1 MVFLLV
7 VLVIVL
13 LLSARAWRS
22 VAPTALDLVPQLSG
36 NGDAPSENRPEP
48 VRGAGH
54 IPDLKEMRKKYST
67 AGRIFWNAFLG
78 LVVLG
83 AITLAVIGVVSWGD
97 VKSIKILANPPV
109 RYFTVH
115 TDMI

>member
-22 VAPTALDLVPQLSG
+22 VAPMALDVVPQLSG
-36 NGDAPSENRPEP
+36 NCDAPSENRPEP

-54 IPDLKEMRKKYST
+54 IPDLKDMRKNTSQH
-67 AGRIFWNAFLG
+67 ADRIQELQDQ
-78 LVVLG
+78 
-83 AITLAVIGVVSWGD
+83 ID
-97 VKSIKILANPPV
+97 
-109 RYFTVH
+109 
-115 TDMI
+115 

>member
-1 MVFLLV
+1 MVLLLV

-22 VAPTALDLVPQLSG
+22 VAPMALEVVPQLSG

-54 IPDLKEMRKKYST
+54 VPDLNEMRKST
-67 AGRIFWNAFLG
+67 SQHADRIQELQDQ
-78 LVVLG
+78 
-83 AITLAVIGVVSWGD
+83 ID
-97 VKSIKILANPPV
+97 
-109 RYFTVH
+109 
-115 TDMI
+115 